1 MKFKLIFG
9 LFNFV
14 ILISFLLVGLLP
26 VFAIG
31 PEYAFI
37 FWTDNWPLAGAF
49 FLILIVLNG
58 YFIANWQ
65 LFNKLESQDW
75 DGLTGYLEQRVFHQ
89 SKLSAQNVRILINA
103 YVVRA
108 RPERVHEL
116 EQHLKSRKER
126 LVRKFGLEFGVS
138 HLLSGESDR
147 IVSFFDDLRGRVRG
161 SRREWAEWNYA
172 FGLTLDQRLS
182 DARRVL
188 VRLAS
193 GAKDKIVRALSLY
206 LLSNFSGTDDEVA
219 SVLNSGRSE
228 LLRVF
233 PTRDKWRRYVEKHG
247 SELQVL
253 AVSRIIEEAAQWLY
267 GDSGSKPGSDE
278 AAGNTSTSGD
288 KTDNEQSTS

>member
-1 MKFKLIFG
+1 MKFKVIFG

-14 ILISFLLVGLLP
+14 IVISFLLVALLP

-31 PEYAFI
+31 PDYAAV
-37 FWTDNWPLAGAF
+37 FWSDNWPLAGAF
-49 FLILIVLNG
+49 VLVLIVLNG

-65 LFNKLESQDW
+65 LFNRLESQDW

-116 EQHLKSRKER
+116 ERHLRSRKER

-172 FGLTLDQRLS
+172 FGLTLDQRLA
-182 DARRVL
+182 DARKVL
-188 VRLAS
+188 IRLAS
-193 GAKDKIVRALSLY
+193 GARDRIVRALSLY
-206 LLSNFSGTDDEVA
+206 LLSNFSGDDEIT
-219 SVLNSGRSE
+219 SVLESGRAE
-228 LLRVF
+228 LLRLL
-233 PTRDKWRRYVEKHG
+233 PTREKWRRQVEKHG
-247 SELQVL
+247 GELQVL

-267 GDSGSKPGSDE
+267 GDGGEDPGRDKAS
-278 AAGNTSTSGD
+278 GNTSPAGD
-288 KTDNEQSTS
+288 RNNDEQSTS